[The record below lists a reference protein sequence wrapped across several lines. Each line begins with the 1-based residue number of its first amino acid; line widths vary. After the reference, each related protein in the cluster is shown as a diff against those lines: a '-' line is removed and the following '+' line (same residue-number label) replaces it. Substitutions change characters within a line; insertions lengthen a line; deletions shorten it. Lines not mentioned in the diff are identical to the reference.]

1 MIDLLDKDI
10 QYLLKQENPS
20 ASGKKKKAV
29 GKRKIINVASI
40 LILCRISK

>member
-20 ASGKKKKAV
+20 ASGKKKSCWKEEDNKYCIYLDTV
-29 GKRKIINVASI
+29 
-40 LILCRISK
+40 

>member
-20 ASGKKKKAV
+20 ASGKKKAV